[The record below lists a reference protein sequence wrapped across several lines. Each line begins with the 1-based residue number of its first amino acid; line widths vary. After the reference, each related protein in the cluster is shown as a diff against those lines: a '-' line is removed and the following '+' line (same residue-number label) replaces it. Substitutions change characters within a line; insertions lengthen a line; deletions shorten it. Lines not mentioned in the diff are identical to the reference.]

1 MSLSLDAP
9 ARPILSRIVHATP
22 VLGALV
28 RDVGRDINLVF
39 YLLTIFVTA
48 VVLAVQAWGLAA
60 LVITA
65 LALVPVMFAWFI
77 VISLP

>member
-1 MSLSLDAP
+1 MSLSIDAP